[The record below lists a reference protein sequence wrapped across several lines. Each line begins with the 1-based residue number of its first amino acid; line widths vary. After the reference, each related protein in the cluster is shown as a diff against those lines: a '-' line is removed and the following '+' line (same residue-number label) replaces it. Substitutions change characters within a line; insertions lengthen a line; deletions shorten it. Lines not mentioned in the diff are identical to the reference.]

1 VEIEKNMT
9 FAIECGCYTW
19 LGKKWAKDGVKVEH
33 CGVVTDDGF
42 EVFYRFPGRELIT
55 CGLPGVY

>member
-1 VEIEKNMT
+1 MT

-19 LGKKWAKDGVKVEH
+19 LGNKWAKDGVKVEH